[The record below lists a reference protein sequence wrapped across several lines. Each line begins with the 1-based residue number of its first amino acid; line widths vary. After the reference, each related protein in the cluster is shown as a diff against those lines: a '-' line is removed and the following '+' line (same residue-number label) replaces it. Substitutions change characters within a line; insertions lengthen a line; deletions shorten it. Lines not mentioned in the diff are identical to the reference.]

1 MKKPNNLKIIVSWV
15 AVVVWYGFIL
25 LLSSIPNLRISS
37 DVQTDATLRI
47 PAHFFEYIM
56 LSMLLVNA
64 LWQSRKKPSLVLVLS
79 FIIVLGLSIFD
90 EYWQSTI
97 PTRTWELK
105 DLMWDNAANAFGL
118 FLARI
123 LIIRI

>member
-1 MKKPNNLKIIVSWV
+1 MKKTNLKIFLSWV
-15 AVVVWYGFIL
+15 AVLFCYGFIL

-37 DVQTDATLRI
+37 DVQTDASLRI

-64 LWQSRKKPSLVLVLS
+64 MWQSRKKPSLVLC
-79 FIIVLGLSIFD
+79 FIIVLSLSLFD

-105 DLMWDNAANAFGL
+105 DLMWDNIANVFGL
-118 FLARI
+118 FLSRI